1 MARAYTV
8 ATAALALG
16 VAPKWLDNVLSHFT
30 IAGVGQARQG
40 VRRRISTDGLIVLW
54 IANEI
59 TTNLGTPLRQS
70 LQAAE
75 LLGKTGSLQVSAH
88 IALTVS
94 RDQIR
99 EHVDAQLARAVEVAP
114 VPRRGRP
121 PKQTGRLS

>member
-8 ATAALALG
+8 ATAALALR
-16 VAPKWLDNVLSHFT
+16 VPPKWLDNVLSHFT
-30 IAGVGQARQG
+30 ITGVGQARQG

-75 LLGKTGSLQVSAH
+75 LLVKTGSLQVSAH
-88 IALTVS
+88 IALTAS
-94 RDQIR
+94 PDQIR
-99 EHVDAQLARAVEVAP
+99 DHVNAQLARAVEVAP

-121 PKQTGRLS
+121 PKQTGRLA

>member
-8 ATAALALG
+8 TTAALALD
-16 VAPKWLDNVLSHFT
+16 VSPKWVDNVLSHFT
-30 IAGVGQARQG
+30 ITGIDQARQG
-40 VRRRISTDGLIVLW
+40 VRRRISADGLMVLW

-59 TTNLGTPLRQS
+59 TRNLGTPLRQS
-70 LQAAE
+70 LDAAE
-75 LLGKTGSLQVSAH
+75 LIAQTGSFELSAH
-88 IALTVS
+88 VKLSVN

-99 EHVDAQLARAVEVAP
+99 EHLNTQLARAVEVAP